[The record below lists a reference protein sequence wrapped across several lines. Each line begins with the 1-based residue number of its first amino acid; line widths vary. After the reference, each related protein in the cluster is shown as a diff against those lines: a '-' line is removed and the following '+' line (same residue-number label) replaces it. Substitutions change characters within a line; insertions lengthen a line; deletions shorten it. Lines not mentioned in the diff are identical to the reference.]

1 MKTRTIKKKEY
12 ADVRRTG
19 FSTPS
24 GTFGFGAFVVLL
36 LSTGVSVFAD
46 SPPKINLAAEPITPT
61 IHSLPEFIQSVLHI
75 LLQIG
80 VPVATFFILYSGF
93 LFLTAQGNDT
103 KLTSAK
109 NAFLWAVIGTAVLFG
124 SWLLANAIV
133 GTIAQ
138 IGGPTG

>member
-1 MKTRTIKKKEY
+1 M
-12 ADVRRTG
+12 VRDLIWQ
-19 FSTPS
+19 
-24 GTFGFGAFVVLL
+24 LL
-36 LSTGVSVFAD
+36 LILSFWLFSLSSALAD
-46 SPPKINLAAEPITPT
+46 SPPKINLSAEPITPT
-61 IHSLPEFIQSVLHI
+61 IHSIPEFIQSILHI
-75 LLQIG
+75 VLQIG
-80 VPVATFFILYSGF
+80 IPVAAFFLLYSGF

>member
-1 MKTRTIKKKEY
+1 MKNEMTNEKRAI
-12 ADVRRTG
+12 ARRRTG
-19 FSTPS
+19 VVPPS
-24 GTFGFGAFVVLL
+24 GTFGVGAFVVLL

-46 SPPKINLAAEPITPT
+46 SPPKINLAAEPITPN
-61 IHSLPEFIQSVLHI
+61 IHSLPEFIQSVLRI

-93 LFLTAQGNDT
+93 LFLTAQGNET